1 MSIDELRNIIRELIQ
16 TELEEASTLGTAAS
30 VTTGES
36 GVGPY
41 AIPQA
46 FRKKKNVKINSYA
59 KKD

>member
-16 TELEEASTLGTAAS
+16 TELEEASTLGTATS

-41 AIPQA
+41 AIPGA
-46 FRKKKNVKINSYA
+46 FRKKRKKRKN
-59 KKD
+59 